1 MQAASEIAL
10 TFMNMNI
17 YEASMS
23 KILNLFIFNKKLV
36 QQKACLTTP
45 ENRLIF
51 A

>member
-23 KILNLFIFNKKLV
+23 KILNLFIFNKKT
-36 QQKACLTTP
+36 CTTQSMFDNP
-45 ENRLIF
+45 
-51 A
+51 